1 MFEDITKPGYDGSF
15 ELDPFGNPR
24 LISEIEMMKN
34 IVMFVL
40 FSKPGQYPSLPDI
53 GMDIESLLYSFFD
66 EIDVTDLRNKIVAQ
80 CNALGWY
87 FERGNINIR
96 KVKYRGKPS
105 LMIHI
110 EGTEEL
116 PEDIT
121 TSNKLERYQIGLT
134 YNDLNQLIYNVAKT
148 QGAGI

>member
-1 MFEDITKPGYDGSF
+1 MFEELNQPGYDGSF

-24 LISEIEMMKN
+24 VVSEIEMMKN

-53 GMDIESLLYSFFD
+53 GLDIESMLYSFFD
-66 EIDVTDLRNKIVAQ
+66 EIDTAGLRNQIVSQ

-96 KVKYRGKPS
+96 KVRYRGKPS

-110 EGTEEL
+110 EGIEEL
-116 PEDIT
+116 PENIAS
-121 TSNKLERYQIGLT
+121 SNTLERYQIGLT

-148 QGAGI
+148 